1 MIWAF
6 SKSMRNNFYNH
17 KLRMYGYEELY
28 NDDLNIFD
36 SFLTI
41 VVINLYA
48 YYKYN
53 RDSNNDLDTS
63 FDFI

>member
-1 MIWAF
+1 
-6 SKSMRNNFYNH
+6 
-17 KLRMYGYEELY
+17 MYGYEEFY
-28 NDDLNIFD
+28 DDGLNIFD